1 MGARSR
7 QGCFSCRRRK
17 KKCDEVKPICTACL
31 RNSLGCTWPEF
42 SFSPHEASVEV
53 GSTRQKTRA
62 RSQYGPKSDT
72 WALALTNAP
81 SKLLTLTIPAAPS
94 NFALPGVVSSGSGTW
109 RLLDHYL
116 KDTANRLACL
126 QDSQNPF
133 LHTILPAALN
143 DELLMNAILALSGV
157 HLMQRVP
164 QLDLNVQSLA
174 SSSYTRAL
182 KQLRVALSDL
192 TRNGSSVDGAWR
204 ALIIVLIFYLLEA
217 TRGSDPKAMQ
227 GHLDG
232 AHHLMAYVMRF
243 PLTSTPLSIVSFT
256 TDLYVYNAGLASFT
270 TNCSPISTSQ
280 SETWANTSASTV
292 NPVGVMC
299 GCAHD
304 LFIFVP
310 RVSSLLWDITSETS
324 SEAGH
329 RESLIDDYHALRTQI
344 VAWKPSS
351 DQEDL
356 VLCAELYRQSLL
368 LLLDSR
374 FARKSTSSIA
384 DQAFRNLEFFI
395 SRLPPQS
402 PIATTATW
410 PFFAFGIHAQ
420 NPQQKEVVRSY
431 LKSLITTFGMGVMST
446 ALNQLEEIW
455 MLEPSQDVVN
465 RFFTHQNQLFLI
477 C

>member
-1 MGARSR
+1 M
-7 QGCFSCRRRK
+7 
-17 KKCDEVKPICTACL
+17 
-31 RNSLGCTWPEF
+31 
-42 SFSPHEASVEV
+42 
-53 GSTRQKTRA
+53 
-62 RSQYGPKSDT
+62 
-72 WALALTNAP
+72 
-81 SKLLTLTIPAAPS
+81 
-94 NFALPGVVSSGSGTW
+94 
-109 RLLDHYL
+109 

-133 LHTILPAALN
+133 LHTILPVALS
-143 DELLMNAILALSGV
+143 DELLMNSILALSGV

-164 QLDLNVQSLA
+164 QLDLHVQFLA

-182 KQLRVALSDL
+182 KQLRIALSDL

-204 ALIIVLIFYLLEA
+204 ALLIVLIFYLLEVCATGSALFLRPYSLTLHQA

-243 PLTSTPLSIVSFT
+243 PSTSTPLSIVSFT

-270 TNCSPISTSQ
+270 TNCLPIPTSR
-280 SETWANTSASTV
+280 SAIWANTSARTGSSI
-292 NPVGVMC
+292 GVMC
-299 GCAHD
+299 GCAYD
-304 LFIFVP
+304 LFVLVP
-310 RVSSLLWDITSETS
+310 KVSSLLWEITSEAS
-324 SEAGH
+324 PEAGPK
-329 RESLIDDYHALRTQI
+329 EGLIGDYHGLRAQI

-351 DQEDL
+351 EQDDL
-356 VLCAELYRQSLL
+356 VICAELYRQSLL

-374 FARKSTSSIA
+374 FGLENTSSIV
-384 DQAFRNLEFFI
+384 DQAFRDLELLI

-420 NPQQKEVVRSY
+420 HPQQKEVVRSY
-431 LKSLITTFGMGVMST
+431 LKSLVNNFGMGVMST
-446 ALNQLEEIW
+446 ALNELEETW
-455 MLEPSQDVVN
+455 MLEPSQDVVT
-465 RFFTHQNQLFLI
+465 RFFTHQNQRILI